1 MNVKEKINFGKIV
14 NSEGKVTVIKMLS
27 YFLIIVGCLGC
38 IDAIIMPDY
47 YYLISTI
54 IMVLLGIVG
63 LCNIKKNYPRKFALI
78 ISFILVVL
86 AITRI
91 IMLLV
96 VFRVY
101 ALIIS
106 LCGMLSGFFNIVY
119 YGYYFNTL
127 KKFLYKKW
135 FKILFNTKLEFQEDK
150 VILISTNESKEYGVR
165 LIQRVIMSEEDFFF
179 GDDKKAECLNTILDG
194 KISDMIFKENKIPF
208 EGKIGDVEVKA
219 YHEDKDLIEIEL
231 KLESIVANYTYINE
245 NTKI

>member
-1 MNVKEKINFGKIV
+1 M
-14 NSEGKVTVIKMLS
+14 
-27 YFLIIVGCLGC
+27 
-38 IDAIIMPDY
+38 
-47 YYLISTI
+47 
-54 IMVLLGIVG
+54 
-63 LCNIKKNYPRKFALI
+63 
-78 ISFILVVL
+78 
-86 AITRI
+86 
-91 IMLLV
+91 
-96 VFRVY
+96 
-101 ALIIS
+101 
-106 LCGMLSGFFNIVY
+106 
-119 YGYYFNTL
+119 
-127 KKFLYKKW
+127 
-135 FKILFNTKLEFQEDK
+135 EFQEDK